1 MKPLPKNLSDNLDEV
16 IIDDRYCPNS
26 EDGVPLE
33 FHESAVVWESSRLD
47 TGQFLSA
54 LRTEQRKL
62 ARTSEHYRQIGQALS
77 IAETGCWK
85 VGIVKLFPTKR
96 VQALGIHYKGPV
108 QTFLRESL
116 AGVPTTT
123 LEFYVE
129 DLDNLT
135 GEASTLENLS
145 VPSLSFFERAGF
157 LLAMTPL
164 VFVISSFLLRSK
176 LKIAI
181 ESLFSGDLA
190 LLYIAASILPT
201 TLYLGLVYVLIS
213 ETYRRASF
221 SIALGWE
228 VLRRKGGDT
237 PGATPLQ
244 ICPT

>member
-1 MKPLPKNLSDNLDEV
+1 MNSLLKHLSENQEEV
-16 IIDDRYCPNS
+16 IIDDRYCPNFT
-26 EDGVPLE
+26 EVIPPE
-33 FHESAVVWESSRLD
+33 FYEEAAIWESSRLD

-54 LRTEQRKL
+54 LRIEQKKL

-85 VGIVKLFPTKR
+85 VGIIRLFPTKR
-96 VQALGIHYKGPV
+96 VQALGAHYKGPV
-108 QTFLRESL
+108 QTYLRESL
-116 AGVPTTT
+116 TGVPTTT

-145 VPSLSFFERAGF
+145 VSSVSFLERAGF
-157 LLAMTPL
+157 LIALTPL
-164 VFVISSFLLRSK
+164 IFLISSFLLSSRLSSA
-176 LKIAI
+176 IA
-181 ESLFSGDLA
+181 SLSNGNPE
-190 LLYIAASILPT
+190 LLFIIASILPT
-201 TLYLGLVYVLIS
+201 LLYLGLVYILIS

-228 VLRRKGGDT
+228 ILRRKGGDT
-237 PGATPLQ
+237 PGASGLQ

>member
-1 MKPLPKNLSDNLDEV
+1 MNPLLKQLPDNPDEV
-16 IIDDRYCPNS
+16 IIDDRYCPNPA
-26 EDGVPLE
+26 DGIPTE
-33 FHESAVVWESSRLD
+33 YYEEAAIWESSRLD

-54 LRTEQRKL
+54 LRIEQRKM

-96 VQALGIHYKGPV
+96 VQALAVHYKGPIH
-108 QTFLRESL
+108 TFLREAL

-135 GEASTLENLS
+135 DEASTLENLS
-145 VPSLSFFERAGF
+145 VSPVSFLERAGF
-157 LLAMTPL
+157 LLAITPL
-164 VFVISSFLLRSK
+164 IFLISSFIFRTK

-181 ESLFSGDLA
+181 ER
-190 LLYIAASILPT
+190 IAAGNLELVYVLASLLPT
-201 TLYLGLVYVLIS
+201 LLYLGLVYILIS

-228 VLRRKGGDT
+228 ILRRKGGDT

>member
-1 MKPLPKNLSDNLDEV
+1 MRQASKQLLDEEV
-16 IIDDRYCPNS
+16 IIDDRYCPS
-26 EDGVPLE
+26 SLDQV
-33 FHESAVVWESSRLD
+33 SAELHGELAIWESSRLD
-47 TGQFLSA
+47 TGQFLNA
-54 LRTEQRKL
+54 LQVEQRKL

-96 VQALGIHYKGPV
+96 IQALRELYKGPIH
-108 QTFLRESL
+108 TFLRESL
-116 AGVPTTT
+116 STIPTTT

-145 VPSLSFFERAGF
+145 VGQVTLIERLGF
-157 LLAMTPL
+157 LVSLAPAI
-164 VFVISSFLLRSK
+164 FIISSLVLKSK
-176 LKIAI
+176 MH
-181 ESLFSGDLA
+181 FNGDAEWMLLA
-190 LLYIAASILPT
+190 LPILPT
-201 TLYLGLVYVLIS
+201 LLYLGLVYVLIS

-228 VLRRKGGDT
+228 ILRRKGGDT
-237 PGATPLQ
+237 PGASPLQ